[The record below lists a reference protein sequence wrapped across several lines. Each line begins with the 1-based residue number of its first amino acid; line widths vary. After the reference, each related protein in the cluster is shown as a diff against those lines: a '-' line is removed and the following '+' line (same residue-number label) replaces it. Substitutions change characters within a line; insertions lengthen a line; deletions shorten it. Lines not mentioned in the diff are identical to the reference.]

1 MAAGQK
7 EWSRAFEHFKQ
18 TDESRQV
25 AMIRDIVDDVCD
37 RIQNG
42 LVDKAAAR
50 ELTASVRFQVGWI
63 IPDQMELYDTIYGSR
78 FERLIRQFIRGES

>member
-1 MAAGQK
+1 MP
-7 EWSRAFEHFKQ
+7 SISDLKQ

-25 AMIRDIVDDVCD
+25 AMIRAIVDDVCD

-42 LVDKAAAR
+42 LVDEDAAR

-63 IPDQMELYDTIYGSR
+63 IPDQMELYDIIYGSR